1 MTLALPLLIVAQTGR
16 TYGAPV
22 LMATITNQVINESSG
37 IAPSRRYPGEYY
49 THNDSGDSAR
59 FFRVG
64 PSGDIRG
71 TYSLKGVQARD
82 WEDMAS
88 AQIDGKNYLYF
99 GDIGDNNSQYSSVF
113 IYRVEEP
120 TGAGNQEIANFQ
132 KYEVTYPGGAR
143 NAETLMVDPKTGDI
157 WIVEKKTGSGSIY
170 RLRKPGKSGKYKFER
185 RGSISFP
192 DGLAPMRVIT
202 GGAVAPDGK
211 HLVMRTYAFAYE
223 FPIPGKG
230 MESFLETTCSR
241 IQTPPQVQGEAIT
254 YALDSNRLVTTSEG
268 TPCAVWGITAQ

>member
-1 MTLALPLLIVAQTGR
+1 MMIALPLLIVAQTGR
-16 TYGAPV
+16 AFDAPA
-22 LMATITNQVINESSG
+22 LMATISSSQVNESSG
-37 IAPSRRYPGEYY
+37 IAPSRAYAGEYY
-49 THNDSGDSAR
+49 THNDSGDRAR

-64 PSGDIRG
+64 SNGEIRG
-71 TYSLKGVQARD
+71 TYTLRGVLARD

-88 AQIDGKNYLYF
+88 ARIDGKNFLYF
-99 GDIGDNNSQYSSVF
+99 GDIGDNDSKYKSVL

-120 TGAGNQEIANFQ
+120 NGTGNQEISDFQ
-132 KYEVTYPGGAR
+132 IYEVTYPGGPR

-170 RLRKPGKSGKYKFER
+170 RLRKPGKSGKFKFER
-185 RGSISFP
+185 KGSISFP

-211 HLVMRTYAFAYE
+211 HLVLRTYAFAYE
-223 FPIPGKG
+223 FPIPRK

-241 IQTPPQVQGEAIT
+241 VQTPPQVQGEAIC

-268 TPCAVWGITAQ
+268 TPCTLWGILAR